1 MDDVDRPARRCL
13 VGGRRGDDLADDLF
27 PMASV
32 GCCPQCGYGRPWSSL
47 LTQKVASRRARGL
60 VCMTLKSRGWTGG
73 SIVSG
78 FPLGASFAVS
88 RRVCRNAAG
97 VFVPRGVSTPVHPL
111 DRRDHVRTKITV
123 QVARSAIRRTRRP
136 QAPALLTVI
145 LVGSRLE
152 CREDGRSHAGTLGRS
167 DGGPPVTGGAWGNAQ
182 AAARRAPEVLRRSC
196 QLVAMSVQWAL
207 APAPTSAPSGT
218 LPASAR
224 PRTG

>member
-97 VFVPRGVSTPVHPL
+97 VFVPRGVSLLSILSTGAIMC
-111 DRRDHVRTKITV
+111 RTKITV
-123 QVARSAIRRTRRP
+123 QSGAERHPKDAKAAGRSA
-136 QAPALLTVI
+136 L
-145 LVGSRLE
+145 
-152 CREDGRSHAGTLGRS
+152 DGDLGRLKAGVP
-167 DGGPPVTGGAWGNAQ
+167 GGWPFPCRHAWQ
-182 AAARRAPEVLRRSC
+182 E
-196 QLVAMSVQWAL
+196 
-207 APAPTSAPSGT
+207 
-218 LPASAR
+218 
-224 PRTG
+224 